1 MAKEKQQEE
10 IKKAVEQAVAQK
22 ELEWRG
28 ILEQAQ
34 EVAVEAQENAMK
46 KIQEAEEKEVERE
59 AERVT
64 ERMEKEQEVLEKKLA
79 VEREKAEFE
88 AERRQWRKAH
98 SISRETMAGLL
109 WQIRDRA
116 REKARMAVVDREEG
130 EEAWYERAEAWCE
143 GWMEGRAESE
153 QEE

>member
-1 MAKEKQQEE
+1 MAKEKRQEE
-10 IKKAVEQAVAQK
+10 IKKAVEQAVARK

-28 ILEQAQ
+28 KIE
-34 EVAVEAQENAMK
+34 EAQENARK
-46 KIQEAEEKEVERE
+46 KIEEAEKKEVERE
-59 AERVT
+59 AARVM
-64 ERMEKEQEVLEKKLA
+64 ERMEKEAEVLEEKMA

-88 AERRQWRKAH
+88 AERRQWREAH
-98 SISRETMAGLL
+98 SISRETMAGHL

-116 REKARMAVVDREEG
+116 REFARMAVVDRADG

-143 GWMEGRAESE
+143 GWLEGKTERE